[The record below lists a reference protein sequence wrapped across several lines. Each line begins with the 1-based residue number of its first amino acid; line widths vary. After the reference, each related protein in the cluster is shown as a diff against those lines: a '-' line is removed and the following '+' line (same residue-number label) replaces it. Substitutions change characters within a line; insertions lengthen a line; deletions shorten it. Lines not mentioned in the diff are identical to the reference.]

1 MTHIVLCCNQ
11 GMSTS
16 ILVKKM
22 REAAAK
28 EDIEDVQI
36 DAYPIS
42 EIEEKAPDAAVI
54 LLGPQVRF
62 ELGRVQ
68 KLFPNTPAE
77 AINPQ
82 DYGLARG
89 GNVLK
94 HALELAGK

>member
-22 REAAAK
+22 REAATK
-28 EDIEDVQI
+28 QGIEVAI

-42 EIEEKAPDAAVI
+42 EIEDKAPDAAVI

-62 ELGRVQ
+62 ELGRVK
-68 KLFPNTPAE
+68 KLFPNIPAE
-77 AINPQ
+77 AVSPQ

-89 GNVLK
+89 ENVLK
-94 HALELAGK
+94 RAFELIGE